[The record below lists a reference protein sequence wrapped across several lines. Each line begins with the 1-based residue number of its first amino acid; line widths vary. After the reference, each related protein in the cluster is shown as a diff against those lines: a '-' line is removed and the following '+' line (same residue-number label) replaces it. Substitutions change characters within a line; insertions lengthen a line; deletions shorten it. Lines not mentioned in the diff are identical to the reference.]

1 MICVI
6 QLCVH
11 IRTMPF
17 STLTKNL
24 LEFVGQA
31 VSALIAFT
39 GLVLNHLNVSLDMAR
54 LGGQVYE
61 VERLTRQ
68 IEMVKAALSTIT
80 IGGIVVASIIQTIK
94 TVLKTYEKRAKIARN
109 LAAAKK
115 VAEKVAGK
123 GASRV
128 RTAGRTTMI
137 KINKRRPPPSSIPR
151 PTSGVE
157 LAELQAQE
165 CVNIVRALHAIVPS
179 LKLPRGKA
187 DDEALLARLQR

>member
-24 LEFVGQA
+24 LEFIGQA

-39 GLVLNHLNVSLDMAR
+39 GLVLNHLNVSLDLAR
-54 LGGQVYE
+54 SGGQVFE

-68 IEMVKAALSTIT
+68 IETVKAVLSVIT
-80 IGGIVVASIIQTIK
+80 IGSIVVASILQTIK
-94 TVLKTYEKRAKIARN
+94 TALKAYEKRAKIARN

-115 VAEKVAGK
+115 VAEK
-123 GASRV
+123 GANRV

-137 KINKRRPPPSSIPR
+137 KINKRRPTPSSIPR

-187 DDEALLARLQR
+187 DDDALLARLQR